1 MTQPLLFD
9 APASAKARDR
19 GTARALVQAAWWRKL
34 AEHWLLCQPEGRTF
48 TADDLVHACGL
59 PSPDGRNNGV
69 GAFLRGLAVR
79 GIIEAVGYDRTR
91 RVVGHARMVRVW
103 RVR

>member
-9 APASAKARDR
+9 APASAQARDR
-19 GTARALVQAAWWRKL
+19 GTARALVQAAWWQRT
-34 AEHWLLCQPEGRTF
+34 ASAWLLRQPEGRTF
-48 TADDLVHACGL
+48 TADDLVGAVGL
-59 PSPDGRNNGV
+59 PSPEGRNNGV

-103 RVR
+103 MVK